1 MKRHV
6 LLYLGSVACV
16 RVLVLIVVFYRFV
29 VKCLLLS
36 LSLSISESVIIT
48 RFSRVSVLLYV
59 AFDDLLTP

>member
-1 MKRHV
+1 MCARARIDCCV
-6 LLYLGSVACV
+6 LSLRCEMFTS
-16 RVLVLIVVFYRFV
+16 
-29 VKCLLLS
+29 LS